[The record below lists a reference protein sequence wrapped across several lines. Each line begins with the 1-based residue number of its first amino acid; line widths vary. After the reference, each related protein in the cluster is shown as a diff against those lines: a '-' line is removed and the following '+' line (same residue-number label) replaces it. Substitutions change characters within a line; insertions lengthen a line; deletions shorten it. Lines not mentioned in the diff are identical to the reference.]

1 MADFPVRRVV
11 TGFGSDGSP
20 AFLSDGVPPET
31 VASPMG
37 HGLSELLWLREPA
50 VNATDGGEPPTGAR
64 GMFPP
69 RGATACRLIRFPGY
83 PAGTPVDDTWLRV
96 PDEDP
101 ALPGWHRSET
111 LDLMVIIEGDLILG
125 LDDGEYPLGAGAAVI
140 QRGSAHRWR
149 VVGEQPC
156 TFLSVLIAPDPAAG
170 PPVPEVVAPE
180 TALRER
186 DPDARPLLLVTGVEA
201 DGRSRCA
208 ALGAPGL
215 SAPPSTPGG
224 TALHDYWQTGGPVGD
239 VAQGGDVPGGWELEP
254 AGRGIAF
261 RRVDFAAGDASG
273 TPFLHTTETIDIDV
287 VLGGALSMRLGE
299 DGPATTLHKGD
310 VLIQRAT
317 PHSWQPVGE
326 ERAILV
332 SVMIG
337 LPAPAKVAQ

>member
-1 MADFPVRRVV
+1 MADFAARRVV
-11 TGFGSDGSP
+11 TGFAPDGSP
-20 AFLSDGVPPET
+20 TFLSDGVPPET

-37 HGLSELLWLREPA
+37 HGLSELLWLRAPA
-50 VNATDGGEPPTGAR
+50 TTATDGGEPPAGAR
-64 GMFPP
+64 GMFPS
-69 RGATACRLIRFPGY
+69 RGAAAGRLIRFPGY
-83 PAGTPVDDTWLRV
+83 PEGTPVDDTWLRV

-101 ALPGWHRSET
+101 ARPGWHRSET

-140 QRGSAHRWR
+140 QRGTRHRWR

-156 TFLSVLIAPDPAAG
+156 TFLSVLIAPDPASG
-170 PPVPEVVAPE
+170 PPTPEVVAPE
-180 TALRER
+180 TAPRAR
-186 DPDARPLLLVTGVEA
+186 DPDARPLLLVTGVDA

-215 SAPPSTPGG
+215 QVLPSAPGG

-239 VAQGGDVPGGWELEP
+239 VAQGGDVPGPWKLEP

-261 RRVDFAAGDASG
+261 RRVDFATGQAAGSA
-273 TPFLHTTETIDIDV
+273 FLHTTETIDIDV
-287 VLGGALSMRLGE
+287 VLDGALEMVLGA
-299 DGPATTLHKGD
+299 DGPTTTLNRGD

-317 PHSWQPVGE
+317 AHSWRPVGDE
-326 ERAILV
+326 PATLV

-337 LPAPAKVAQ
+337 LPGPK